1 MSKLWEYW
9 KCPNFGQTF
18 GHIWDKCPYFG
29 HIFCYILDKCLS
41 FGHLFG
47 NILDKFQHFRH
58 ILDTFWTGVQTLDRL
73 WSQFGC
79 MSLFWQH
86 IGHIFDTFWTHYVQI
101 VSILTLFKG
110 TPNSNVACR
119 WNGVQTLDIFLDQM
133 SRIWSHFG
141 QVTTFWQQFGHLL
154 GHILVTWT
162 HVQKC
167 CQSLVTWPKC
177 DQEVKIFGHF
187 FVHILDRCQTFG
199 NFLVTFLTGN
209 HILATFWTNVDMC
222 PNFGNI
228 LVTFWTHFVQNVSI
242 LTLFNSTENWPYKRG
257 LADWPY
263 NQAFFTNNMLAWE

>member
-73 WSQFGC
+73 WSQFGR

-86 IGHIFDTFWTHYVQI
+86 IGHILYTFWTHYVQI

-110 TPNSNVACR
+110 TGLSSFRWGMMTCPTLRNS
-119 WNGVQTLDIFLDQM
+119 
-133 SRIWSHFG
+133 
-141 QVTTFWQQFGHLL
+141 QVTDREAEAL
-154 GHILVTWT
+154 
-162 HVQKC
+162 HVFT
-167 CQSLVTWPKC
+167 SLQYYC
-177 DQEVKIFGHF
+177 F
-187 FVHILDRCQTFG
+187 
-199 NFLVTFLTGN
+199 
-209 HILATFWTNVDMC
+209 
-222 PNFGNI
+222 
-228 LVTFWTHFVQNVSI
+228 
-242 LTLFNSTENWPYKRG
+242 PYCFCLSSVG
-257 LADWPY
+257 V
-263 NQAFFTNNMLAWE
+263 